1 MDKSILTYANFHK
14 YRHSLT
20 CNSVKNEKIK
30 IMLQCTPLVYMYV
43 QISWKLCE
51 EFDEQNMY
59 KMYPCLY
66 ICGWTHVGTTGQR
79 LNNMPPDY

>member
-20 CNSVKNEKIK
+20 CNSVKNEEIK
-30 IMLQCTPLVYMYV
+30 IMLQCTSLVYV

-51 EFDEQNMY
+51 EFGEQNMY
-59 KMYPCLY
+59 P

-79 LNNMPPDY
+79 LNNIPPDF